1 VKGDAELVSVRGFA
15 LQKRGGWSGGYPAYT
30 PAESNRGWHE
40 EWFYIRNLEQIPFLA
55 FTRVCPMK
63 KDIWT

>member
-1 VKGDAELVSVRGFA
+1 VNGDAELAPVGGFA
-15 LQKRGGWSGGYPAYT
+15 LQKKGGRSGEYGAYT
-30 PAESNRGWHE
+30 PAKSNRGWHE